1 MMVEF
6 VDAFRL
12 TCVGDCGL
20 TAEFQRGG
28 PGSFRACVDELK
40 SRGWRIF
47 RDRHGEWHH
56 RCGKCKADVAANI
69 LDSKVR
75 SLR

>member
-1 MMVEF
+1 MMDEF
-6 VDAFRL
+6 EECFIWRCD
-12 TCVGDCGL
+12 GDRGL